1 MRKKLLA
8 GVMALALCSTNML
21 PQTIFAGEF
30 TSGNLEE
37 VTEETPEIF
46 TDDDQEVIEKTEEEL
61 SVFSSENVPEFSSEA
76 NVMSATADGTEP
88 IKEININDT
97 KSSDLYDNNEN
108 KWKIASAGSYK
119 FNGTGTT
126 TNIPIIIESITS
138 GTVNIYLNNVNIET
152 ASGPALQIKSD
163 VKAQVCIYLEN
174 ENKLISKHRDSAALQ
189 KDNNANLTIDN
200 ATNTT
205 PGTLTVQTY
214 FTDYSKSGWGAGIG
228 SGFGG
233 SCSNI
238 TINGG
243 SVNASSYFGAGIG
256 SGFGDDPSGSC
267 SNITINGGSVNASST
282 CGAGIGSGYGG
293 KSSGSC
299 SNITINGGSVNAS
312 STEGAGIGSGYSNER
327 NGSCS
332 NITII
337 NGSVNASS
345 TKGAD
350 IGSSC
355 AALLTGHK
363 GSCSNITISG
373 GSVNAKN
380 IGCIPHQTL
389 DSAGNYNPDSP
400 EVYLCVIPNEG
411 NNPITIDG
419 TPIAVAPNEKKL
431 YAWLTGETH
440 TISVGNTTQTYYFD
454 KNNNNKEFKPIT
466 NQDFTFSSA
475 DLTYDGTA
483 QKAPLECNIKD
494 IKDEIKLSYYNKDD
508 GQQSNEAINAG
519 TYTVTANIAGNSFT
533 DKSWTFTIKPRN
545 LTILIDNKKRKYGEN
560 NPELTYLVSEQ
571 TPLAANDTDDILG
584 ITLTTNATKF
594 SPITDANTPWSI
606 TMASYTNKNY
616 NIQAT
621 PGTLTINPATFDEN
635 SIKITA
641 YSGTYD
647 GSEHPVIKE
656 ISVYPA
662 GSTVEYST
670 ETGSSNWN
678 TTCPK
683 VKNVS
688 DSKKTKV
695 RIRISKDNYEPWVS
709 DEIQATIFPAK
720 IANLPLNPQM
730 AVPWTCKKVADITT
744 NLPTNWNWQDSSKD
758 LQEGRNSVIAV
769 YTGSDADKGNYERE
783 TVTYTIIRGKCTH
796 EHTAGRYYSSPS
808 CTSSGYSGDTYC
820 KDCNETLSY
829 GYTISAYGHDYDSGV
844 ITTEP
849 TAETDGIITYTCK
862 RCKHQDTKTL
872 GKLGDG
878 EPYIEGSFQKK
889 GWDAVNDLIKASKEK
904 DTISIIMNGART
916 LPASVLSGIKGK
928 DISLNLDMEN
938 GFIWK
943 INGTSITAET
953 PADTDLSVTNTAEYI
968 PAALYSLIST
978 NQNDFGFHLGRNGA
992 FDFPAVL
999 SVKADASCAGLM
1011 ANLFWYDAENG
1022 VLQCIQTVTV
1032 GGAFERSI
1040 PYADFTLSK
1049 GQDYFIA
1056 FGTESLNGRVI
1067 HTDGSITD
1075 ENGAYL
1081 RPANTEISSHSIDRN
1096 KLTVKLAKGCAGA
1109 QGYDFVISR
1118 KSDMLQTGK
1127 FSKTVSSTG
1136 KPQASFRYLAKGTWY
1151 VAARSWVLDAQGNK
1165 VYGSWTKVKK
1175 IKITVVTPQQ
1185 PKIRDITVKGNTVTV
1200 TYTKCKN
1207 ATGYEILLGTKYKT
1221 SAGEKYPVKKYVKRT
1236 EGKNTVTVTFTN
1248 VKKGTWYVTVRSWN
1262 KTSKNKSRVYSP
1274 YSDIKKFKVKK

>member
-21 PQTIFAGEF
+21 PQTILAGEF

-37 VTEETPEIF
+37 VSEETPEIF
-46 TDDDQEVIEKTEEEL
+46 SDDNQEVIEETEEEL
-61 SVFSSENVPEFSSEA
+61 SVFSSESIPEFSNEA
-76 NVMSATADGTEP
+76 NIMPATADGTDH
-88 IKEININDT
+88 INEINMDEINN
-97 KSSDLYDNNEN
+97 KPYNKNNG
-108 KWKIASAGSYK
+108 KWEITSVGSYR
-119 FNGTGTT
+119 FNGKSP
-126 TNIPIIIESITS
+126 NDAPIIIDNIDS
-138 GTVNIYLNNVNIET
+138 GTVKVYLNNVNIET
-152 ASGPALQIKSD
+152 ASGPALQITSD
-163 VKAQVCIYLEN
+163 VQAQVCIYLEN

-214 FTDYSKSGWGAGIG
+214 FTDYSKSG
-228 SGFGG
+228 
-233 SCSNI
+233 
-238 TINGG
+238 
-243 SVNASSYFGAGIG
+243 FGAGIG
-256 SGFGDDPSGSC
+256 SGFG
-267 SNITINGGSVNASST
+267 NV
-282 CGAGIGSGYGG
+282 
-293 KSSGSC
+293 SSGSC

-312 STEGAGIGSGYSNER
+312 SFWGAGIGSGFGDGSS
-327 NGSCS
+327 GSCS
-332 NITII
+332 NITI
-337 NGSVNASS
+337 N
-345 TKGAD
+345 
-350 IGSSC
+350 
-355 AALLTGHK
+355 
-363 GSCSNITISG
+363 G

-400 EVYLCVIPNEG
+400 EVYLCTIPNEE
-411 NNPITIDG
+411 NDPIFIDD
-419 TPIAVAPNEKKL
+419 TPWSPYSHIAVDPNNKNL
-431 YAWLTGETH
+431 YAWLTGKTH
-440 TISVGNTTQTYYFD
+440 TISVGDTTQTYYFD

-466 NQDFTFSSA
+466 NRDFAFTPT
-475 DLTYDGTA
+475 DLTYNGTA
-483 QKAPLECNIKD
+483 QKAPLECKIED
-494 IKDEIKLSYYNKDD
+494 IKDEITLSYYNKDD
-508 GQQSNEAINAG
+508 SQQSNEAINAG
-519 TYTVTANIAGNSFT
+519 TYTVTANIAGNSFA
-533 DKSWTFTIKPRN
+533 DESWTFTIKPRN
-545 LTILIDNKKRKYGEN
+545 LNISIDDKERKYGED
-560 NPELTYLVSEQ
+560 NPELTYLISPD
-571 TPLAANDTDDILG
+571 TPLVANDTTDILG
-584 ITLTTNATKF
+584 ITLTTTANKDTAANTTWPITMYYTTKNYTINATLGK
-594 SPITDANTPWSI
+594 
-606 TMASYTNKNY
+606 
-616 NIQAT
+616 
-621 PGTLTINPATFDEN
+621 LTIKPATFNEN

-695 RIRISKDNYEPWVS
+695 WIRISKDNYEPWFS
-709 DEIQATIFPAK
+709 GEIQATISPTQ
-720 IANLPLNPQM
+720 IENLPLNPQIL
-730 AVPWTCKKVADITT
+730 VPWTCKKVADITT
-744 NLPTNWNWQDSSKD
+744 KLPTNWNWQDSSKD
-758 LQEGRNSVIAV
+758 LQLGSNSVIAV
-769 YTGSDADKGNYERE
+769 YTGPDAGNENYERE
-783 TVTYTIIRGKCTH
+783 TVTYTITRSKCTH

-820 KDCNETLSY
+820 KDCNETISY

-849 TAETDGIITYTCK
+849 TTETDGIITYTCK
-862 RCKHQDTKTL
+862 RCKHQDTKVL

-904 DTISIIMNGART
+904 DTISIILNGAKI

-928 DISLNLDMEN
+928 DISLNLDIEN

-953 PADTDLSVTNTAEYI
+953 PADTDLSVTNTAEHI

-978 NQNDFGFHLGRNGA
+978 NQNDFGFHLGRSRA

-1011 ANLFWYDAENG
+1011 ANLFWYDVENG

-1056 FGTESLNGRVI
+1056 FGTESLNGRDI

-1081 RPANTEISSHSIDRN
+1081 RPANTKISSHSIDRN
-1096 KLTVKLAKGCAGA
+1096 KLTVKLSKGCAGA
-1109 QGYDFVISR
+1109 QGYDFVISK
-1118 KSDMLQTGK
+1118 KSNMLQTGK

-1165 VYGSWTKVKK
+1165 VYGSWTKIKK
-1175 IKITVVTPQQ
+1175 IKITVVTPRQ
-1185 PKIRDITVKGNTVTV
+1185 PKIRNITVEGNTVTI

-1207 ATGYEILLGTKYKT
+1207 ATGYEILLGNKYKT
-1221 SAGEKYPVKKYVKRT
+1221 SAGEKYPVKKYLKRT

-1262 KTSKNKSRVYSP
+1262 KTSKDKSRVYSP